1 MSWKDRS
8 TVISSGS
15 PVSSGGDWKSRSIP
29 IQGIPE
35 KSSFDRF
42 GKALPVIG
50 STIGGMVGG
59 AGGTVLGAGV
69 GGVPG
74 AIGGSVVG
82 GAAGEAGRQIL
93 GRILGERTPDTSM
106 GAISEIGKE
115 GLEGGIGEVTGHG
128 IGKVAGK
135 AFKAFP
141 KFASSVSGTPAVNI
155 ARAQQRGLK
164 VFAPG
169 ISREAAGK
177 AQEQVEHPL
186 VAKLFSPE
194 ERVLIRAKDAGYADE
209 LMRSVMLK
217 QELGQPITAKEA
229 IGLRILAPVK
239 RAADTQRGIGK
250 NIQLDK
256 ATTGARAKI
265 AEEFP
270 ELRNRLADTEKAITA
285 SQLRK
290 PLRVNKTNPDQ
301 ISGLAALL
309 GSGFGFINP
318 KLIGG
323 MALASPLA
331 MGLAGA
337 TMGQVKKSI
346 PKGVR
351 RAVQRGGV
359 QTLERLLSE
368 EF

>member
-1 MSWKDRS
+1 MSWKDRAR
-8 TVISSGS
+8 
-15 PVSSGGDWKSRSIP
+15 PVSQPTQSSGGDWKSRATPVGNSDNKASAF
-29 IQGIPE
+29 Q
-35 KSSFDRF
+35 SF
-42 GKALPVIG
+42 GKALPVVG
-50 STIGGMVGG
+50 STVGG
-59 AGGTVLGAGV
+59 IVGGVGGTVAGFGV

-93 GRILGERTPDTSM
+93 GRILGEDSPDTST
-106 GAISEIGKE
+106 GALSEIAKE
-115 GLEGGIGEVTGHG
+115 GALGGVGEVTGRG

-141 KFASSVSGTPAVNI
+141 KFAHGVSGTPAVNI

-186 VAKLFSPE
+186 VAKLFTPE
-194 ERVLIRAKDAGYADE
+194 ERVLIRAKDAGFADE
-209 LMRSVMLK
+209 LMKSVMLK

-239 RAADTQRGIGK
+239 RAADTLRGVRK
-250 NIQLDK
+250 NVELDK
-256 ATTGARAKI
+256 ATTGARARI

-270 ELRNRLADTEKAITA
+270 ELTKRLSDTERAITA

-290 PLRVNKTNPDQ
+290 PVPVNKTNPDQ
-301 ISGLAALL
+301 INRLFTGLGGL
-309 GSGFGFINP
+309 GMFINP
-318 KLIGG
+318 K
-323 MALASPLA
+323 ALLGLGAMSPLS

-337 TMGQVKKSI
+337 LMGQTKKSI
-346 PKGVR
+346 PKMAR
-351 RAVQRGGV
+351 RAIQRGSI
-359 QTLERLLSE
+359 QTLARILGE
-368 EF
+368 